1 MQKWSLLEA
10 LACCMHDGE
19 LAMRAALTAD
29 ILSVF
34 TPAHKRKLQVKGSG
48 SYGTICR
55 CPACLASQPEQRLT
69 EQAIKMAGDAPSG
82 CSVYCVLRLKLL
94 VHLLTLQS
102 MSTEHLPMQDGAA
115 LEDTLHRMHD
125 AFCHFFALH
134 AQSRNGEE
142 QPTPTSPLPW
152 QQPSQLSTP
161 RSSPQ
166 TGASWHKQGLSALE
180 TWKQGRK
187 RAERKSVV
195 GAVGRGAGR
204 AAIMTNEACKGLG
217 QEEEGEGGTS

>member
-134 AQSRNGEE
+134 AHPDLASPLAAALPTQHPSQ
-142 QPTPTSPLPW
+142 QPTNRGKLAQARLKCFGNMEAGQKESRKEE
-152 QQPSQLSTP
+152 
-161 RSSPQ
+161 RSGS
-166 TGASWHKQGLSALE
+166 S
-180 TWKQGRK
+180 
-187 RAERKSVV
+187 
-195 GAVGRGAGR
+195 
-204 AAIMTNEACKGLG
+204 
-217 QEEEGEGGTS
+217 GEGSREGGNNDK